1 LTHYL
6 DGSLFQRLKTSRPYI
21 QKAIM
26 QLYRTSAIKKDLA
39 GAPDAPAQTITW
51 QASQTEASKA
61 RSALKAMG
69 FKAESQTVNI
79 PTAKG
84 PLIDWLN
91 ENVKA

>member
-1 LTHYL
+1 
-6 DGSLFQRLKTSRPYI
+6 
-21 QKAIM
+21 M
-26 QLYRTSAIKKDLA
+26 QIYRTTVTTDNPEREAVS
-39 GAPDAPAQTITW
+39 W

-61 RSALKAMG
+61 RTALKKMG
-69 FKAESQTVNI
+69 YKPETLTVNI